1 MREADK
7 AIENA
12 IAFEAKKD
20 GLQQKQDGSWT
31 LRLTIAGQD
40 MHQEITQAAMG
51 TRYQVVVV
59 EISDDETPVDHK
71 MQERGSW
78 AELGAT
84 KQAALRC
91 KNVIFR
97 AWLSETHSLS
107 PADEEHAAQFIRDY
121 CGVASRS
128 DLDKPGRGEARKLWH
143 QLDNQFQ
150 AWKALENA

>member
-1 MREADK
+1 MKEAAK

-40 MHQEITQAAMG
+40 MHQQITQAAMG

-59 EISDDETPVDHK
+59 EVGDNEEAVDHK
-71 MQERGSW
+71 MEERSRW
-78 AELGAT
+78 ADLGAT
-84 KQAALRC
+84 KQAAMRC
-91 KNVIFR
+91 RDPVFW
-97 AWLSETHSLS
+97 AWL
-107 PADEEHAAQFIRDY
+107 EEERGYEANSNDDAAAYVRNY

-128 DLDKPGRGEARKLWH
+128 ELAKNSVAKAKWH
-143 QLDNQFQ
+143 ELDNQFQ